1 MAWRAPAVARTADEL
16 DDIPSDGNRY
26 EIIDGELFV
35 TAAPSLAHQR
45 MVGALYV
52 RLRPY
57 AAALGLEVLM
67 APFDV
72 RASPVT
78 QVEPD
83 LLVLPRAL
91 ASALRTRWA
100 PMPALVLAVE
110 VLSPSTAA
118 VDRGRKRQLY
128 MSEGVDAYWVLDT
141 ESGSCEVWR
150 GGASAPATLASNE
163 MLCWQPVQAAAS
175 LEIGLRELF
184 DEIL

>member
-1 MAWRAPAVARTADEL
+1 MAWRASKVPRTADEL
-16 DDIPSDGNRY
+16 DDIPPDGYRH

-35 TAAPSLAHQR
+35 TAAPSFAHQR

-57 AAALGLEVLM
+57 AAALGLDALM

-91 ASALRTRWA
+91 VSALRTRWA
-100 PMPALVLAVE
+100 PMPALVLAIE

-128 MSEGVDAYWVLDT
+128 MSEGVDQYWIFDT
-141 ESGSCEVWR
+141 EAGGCEVWR
-150 GGASAPATLASNE
+150 DGESAPDSLATDGV
-163 MLCWQPVQAAAS
+163 LCWQPDQAADP
-175 LEIGLRELF
+175 LEIGLRALCDELV
-184 DEIL
+184 